1 MMKNTKRLMSAVL
14 ALVLLSALGLGM
26 FSALAQE
33 EPIKLRFWA
42 HWGSEQRRPTI
53 NKIVDMFNEAYK
65 DQNIQAEY
73 VYVPY
78 GDIETKMIASVTAG
92 NPPAVVITAIEDVA
106 VKAMRNQAEDI
117 TPHLTPGIQD
127 RFYAKYWDM
136 VTWEDKVYAIPFN
149 TDNRLIY
156 YNKAMFEQA
165 GLDPSNI
172 KTWEDFQNAAVALDE
187 AMKEDANYMLAFY
200 PTLGNFGFDTIAMS
214 NGSNGIFDDNV
225 NPDQVNLASK
235 ENIEALTFMKWFA
248 DRYGQEKVQATDA
261 ANAGGAQDLFLSG
274 KVAMFGH
281 TCNYIAT
288 IDRYNEEAKV
298 DYGVFFLPAGPSS
311 PDGNPGSW
319 GGGFVATVPF
329 GTKHPKE
336 ATLLAE
342 FIATEGAKVWA
353 VEQKDVMCDIEANEN
368 PVMAESVG
376 WAEVLELMNYTKG
389 TRNHIYARG
398 AGSIKDDAVNA
409 IMKNFTADD
418 PETVLREAVDKINK
432 AIEEEKFIFGF

>member
-1 MMKNTKRLMSAVL
+1 MRNTKRLLSIIL
-14 ALVLLSALGLGM
+14 ALALLATFALGAV
-26 FSALAQE
+26 SALAQE
-33 EPIKLRFWA
+33 EPITLRFWA

-53 NKIVDMFNEAYK
+53 NKIVEMFNEKYK

-92 NPPAVVITAIEDVA
+92 NPASVVITAIEDVA

-117 TPHLTPGIQD
+117 TSYLTPGIQD
-127 RFYAKYWDM
+127 RFYDKYWDM

-149 TDNRLIY
+149 TDTRLIY
-156 YNKAMFEQA
+156 YNKTMFEKA
-165 GLDPSNI
+165 GVNAADI
-172 KTWEDFQNAAVALDE
+172 KTWDDLQKATETLDE
-187 AMKEDANYMLAFY
+187 ALKDEPGFMLAFY
-200 PTLGNFGFDTIAMS
+200 PILGNFGFDTIAMA
-214 NGSNGIFDDNV
+214 NGSNGIFDNNI
-225 NPDQVNLASK
+225 NPDKVNLSSK
-235 ENIEALTFMKWFA
+235 ENVETLTFMKWFA

-298 DYGVFFLPAGPSS
+298 DYGVFALPAGPSS
-311 PDGNPGSW
+311 PDGNTGAW
-319 GGGFVATVPF
+319 GGGFVATVPY

-368 PVMAESVG
+368 PAMMDSVG
-376 WAEVLELMNYTKG
+376 WTEVLELMNFTKG
-389 TRNHIYARG
+389 TRNHIYARN
-398 AGSIKDDAVNA
+398 ASSFKDDAVNA
-409 IMKNFTADD
+409 IMKDFTSDNPQA
-418 PETVLREAVDKINK
+418 VLEEAEQKINN

>member
-1 MMKNTKRLMSAVL
+1 MRKTKRLTALLLTLLMVAVF
-14 ALVLLSALGLGM
+14 AFGALG
-26 FSALAQE
+26 ALAEQ

-53 NKIVDMFNEAYK
+53 NKIVEMFNEAYK

-92 NPPAVVITAIEDVA
+92 NPASVVITAIEDVA

-117 TPHLTPGIQD
+117 TPYLTPGIQD

-136 VTWEDKVYAIPFN
+136 ASFDGKVYAIPFN
-149 TDNRLIY
+149 TDTRLIY
-156 YNKAMFEQA
+156 YNKAMFEKA
-165 GLDPSNI
+165 GVDPAQI
-172 KTWEDFQNAAVALDE
+172 KTWEDFQNACVTLDE
-187 AMKEDANYMLAFY
+187 ALKDEPNYMLAFY
-200 PTLGNFGFDTIAMS
+200 PTLGNFGFDTIAMA
-214 NGSNGIFDDNV
+214 NGSNGIFDNNI
-225 NPDQVNLASK
+225 NPDKVNLTSK
-235 ENIEALTFMKWFA
+235 ENVEALTFMKWFA

-288 IDRYNEEAKV
+288 IAKYNDEAKV
-298 DYGVFFLPAGPSS
+298 DYGVFPLPAGPSA
-311 PDGNPGSW
+311 PDGQTGAW

-353 VEQKDVMCDIEANEN
+353 MEQKDVMCDIEANEN
-368 PVMAESVG
+368 PAMAESVG
-376 WAEVLELMNYTKG
+376 WTEVLDLMNYTKG
-389 TRNHIYARG
+389 TRNHIFARN
-398 AGSIKDDAVNA
+398 AGGIKDDAVNA
-409 IMKNFTADD
+409 IMKNFTATD
-418 PETVLREAVDKINK
+418 PMTVLQEATDKINK
-432 AIEEEKFIFGF
+432 VIEDEKFIFGF